1 MQSMDGRVVVVI
13 GGTGSIGAATA
24 KRFAEAG
31 ATVCVTQR
39 ARPDRALSEAG
50 FRVYQA
56 DVADTQSLTALRGSL
71 EQDHGRIDLLVHAS
85 GFTRAIAHADLDALT
100 DAVIDDM
107 LAVNWRGQFAT
118 LRELAPL
125 LRKGERP
132 LSVFISSISGMNG
145 IGSNIAYCAAKAGI
159 DVMVKSLARAL
170 APDIRVMGVA
180 PGVVDNSFVPGRDK
194 SASDKIAAS
203 VPLRRIATPEDIAD
217 AIFACD
223 TALGYATGTTL
234 VMDGG
239 RLL

>member
-1 MQSMDGRVVVVI
+1 
-13 GGTGSIGAATA
+13 
-24 KRFAEAG
+24 
-31 ATVCVTQR
+31 
-39 ARPDRALSEAG
+39 
-50 FRVYQA
+50 
-56 DVADTQSLTALRGSL
+56 
-71 EQDHGRIDLLVHAS
+71 
-85 GFTRAIAHADLDALT
+85 
-100 DAVIDDM
+100 
-107 LAVNWRGQFAT
+107 
-118 LRELAPL
+118 
-125 LRKGERP
+125 
-132 LSVFISSISGMNG
+132 
-145 IGSNIAYCAAKAGI
+145 
-159 DVMVKSLARAL
+159 VMVKSLARAL